1 MLNWGVLKKDRAVTE
16 RKVNANAKDTGCIS
30 DINRV
35 LDAHLYSRRS
45 KGYSVVLTFSA
56 PLELISSCRVAEM
69 LL

>member
-1 MLNWGVLKKDRAVTE
+1 MLNLGVLKKDRAMTE
-16 RKVNANAKDTGCIS
+16 RKGTANAKDAGCIS

-45 KGYSVVLTFSA
+45 KGHSVVLTFSA
-56 PLELISSCRVAEM
+56 PLELISPRRVAEM